1 MYLLEG
7 LWGQERT
14 KALEGSNYPQSAGAK
29 LGSLFTSRWPQI
41 HLNPGAQ
48 TMSSEVYVSSLC
60 LDFPCSSADKESA
73 CNAGD
78 LGSIPG
84 LERSPGEEKG
94 YPLQYS
100 ILENSMDCIVHGV
113 VTFTDSFCL
122 SSFCDS
128 SAYRRT
134 FLGRQPSGGC
144 KSLRLPFCPLSTP
157 ILDTVPGS
165 DCPGGGAG
173 SHFNHR
179 K

>member
-1 MYLLEG
+1 MYLLKG

-100 ILENSMDCIVHGV
+100 GLKNSILYSPWGRKESD
-113 VTFTDSFCL
+113 TTERL
-122 SSFCDS
+122 S
-128 SAYRRT
+128 
-134 FLGRQPSGGC
+134 L
-144 KSLRLPFCPLSTP
+144 SLIKMVDKQQKAES
-157 ILDTVPGS
+157 
-165 DCPGGGAG
+165 
-173 SHFNHR
+173 
-179 K
+179 

>member
-29 LGSLFTSRWPQI
+29 LGSLFTSQWPQI

-60 LDFPCSSADKESA
+60 LDFSCSSAGKESA

-78 LGSIPG
+78 LGLTPG
-84 LERSPGEEKG
+84 LGRSPGEGKG

-100 ILENSMDCIVHGV
+100 GLENHRLYGSW
-113 VTFTDSFCL
+113 
-122 SSFCDS
+122 
-128 SAYRRT
+128 
-134 FLGRQPSGGC
+134 GC
-144 KSLRLPFCPLSTP
+144 KESDTTERLSLSLLERLDGRRSAFKKHYCCW
-157 ILDTVPGS
+157 PGS
-165 DCPGGGAG
+165 L
-173 SHFNHR
+173 
-179 K
+179 

>member
-1 MYLLEG
+1 MYLLKG

-60 LDFPCSSADKESA
+60 LDFPCSSAGKESA

-84 LERSPGEEKG
+84 LERFPGVSESHNPMDYTVHG
-94 YPLQYS
+94 ILQDR
-100 ILENSMDCIVHGV
+100 ILEGV
-113 VTFTDSFCL
+113 AFLFSRGSF
-122 SSFCDS
+122 
-128 SAYRRT
+128 
-134 FLGRQPSGGC
+134 QPG
-144 KSLRLPFCPLSTP
+144 
-157 ILDTVPGS
+157 D
-165 DCPGGGAG
+165 
-173 SHFNHR
+173 
-179 K
+179 